1 MKKLLIT
8 MALAATTLVAG
19 AATDNPFFH
28 YKEWKTPHGTYPF
41 NEIKAEHYMPAFEE
55 AMKQGLA
62 DIDAIVNNPAAP
74 TFQNTI
80 EAYEKSGEM
89 LTIVAGCFYNL
100 TSSETNEQ
108 LQQIEMELSPK
119 LSDYS
124 STIRLNEG
132 LFQRIKAV
140 YDQRGKLKLNKE
152 QQKLLDDIY
161 ESFANNGANL
171 SPEDKQTYRELT
183 ARLSQLTLTYGQN
196 VLKATNAW
204 TMLLTREEDL
214 SGLNE
219 DTKAML
225 RANAEKKGLEG
236 WLLDLKPTTY
246 RPVMED
252 LDNRDIRRELYTAY
266 NSRCIGGEFDN
277 TQIIIDIV
285 NTRLALA
292 NLFGKQTYAEK
303 SLHKTMAETPE
314 QVYKLLDQLRE
325 SYMPAAKQEVE
336 ELQAFA
342 TANGFYA
349 TLQPWD
355 WSYYSKKL
363 KIEKYSVSDDD
374 IRPYFELEAVKQ
386 GVFGLAKR
394 LYGLTFKENKAI
406 QVYNPEVTAYEV
418 FDEKGKFLAVYY
430 ADFHPRDGKRGGAWM
445 NDFQGQWMDGKKD
458 HRPHIVNVMN
468 FTRPVKSEAAGE
480 NFSGQDKPAL
490 FTYDEVETFLH
501 EFGHAL
507 HGMLTRCQYSALSGT
522 NVPRDFVELP
532 SQFNENFLGEKEF
545 LDTFAKH
552 YKTGEPMPQ
561 ELIDK
566 IKRAQTYHAAYAC
579 ARQLSFGYL
588 DMAWHTLSAPF
599 AVPADLTTAEAVI
612 KFGNDAMRPVQVL
625 PDVPGTQMETAFTHI
640 FSGGYAAGYYS
651 YKWSELLDADAF
663 SVFKAA
669 QQKSGSIFDKKAA
682 TLFRK
687 HILERGGTEPAADL
701 YRKFRGGE
709 PTINALLERD
719 GIKAVE
725 VK

>member
-108 LQQIEMELSPK
+108 LQQIEMDLSPK
-119 LSDYS
+119 LSNYS

-132 LFQRIKAV
+132 LYQRIKAV
-140 YDQRGKLKLNKE
+140 YDQRGNLKLNKE

-204 TMLLTREEDL
+204 TMLLTREADL
-214 SGLNE
+214 AGLND
-219 DTKAML
+219 DTRALL

-468 FTRPVKSEAAGE
+468 FTRPTA
-480 NFSGQDKPAL
+480 DKPAL

-501 EFGHAL
+501 EFGHGL

-579 ARQLSFGYL
+579 VRQLSFGYL

-669 QQKSGSIFDKKAA
+669 QQKNGSIFDKKAA
-682 TLFRK
+682 DLFRK

-709 PTINALLERD
+709 PSINALLERD

>member
-1 MKKLLIT
+1 MNMKKLLIT

-108 LQQIEMELSPK
+108 LQQIEMELSTK

-204 TMLLTREEDL
+204 TMLLTREADL
-214 SGLNE
+214 AGLND

-292 NLFGKQTYAEK
+292 KLFGKQTFAEK

-336 ELQAFA
+336 ELQQFA

-430 ADFHPRDGKRGGAWM
+430 ADFHPRAGKRGGAWM

-468 FTRPVKSEAAGE
+468 FTRPTA
-480 NFSGQDKPAL
+480 DKPAL

-579 ARQLSFGYL
+579 VRQLSFGYL
-588 DMAWHTLSAPF
+588 DMAWYTLSAPF
-599 AVPADLTTAEAVI
+599 AVPADLTTEEAVI

-669 QQKSGSIFDKKAA
+669 QQKNGSIFDKKAA
-682 TLFRK
+682 DLFRK

-709 PTINALLERD
+709 PSINALLERD

>member
-1 MKKLLIT
+1 MKKLFIT

-132 LFQRIKAV
+132 LFRRIKAV

-204 TMLLTREEDL
+204 TMLLTREADL
-214 SGLNE
+214 AGLND
-219 DTKAML
+219 DTRALL

-336 ELQAFA
+336 ELQQFA

-468 FTRPVKSEAAGE
+468 FTRPTA
-480 NFSGQDKPAL
+480 DKPAL

-579 ARQLSFGYL
+579 VRQLSFGYL

-612 KFGNDAMRPVQVL
+612 KFGNDAMRSVQVL

-669 QQKSGSIFDKKAA
+669 QQKNGSIFDKKAA

-709 PTINALLERD
+709 PSINALLERD
-719 GIKAVE
+719 GIKAME

>member
-1 MKKLLIT
+1 MKKLFIT

-132 LFQRIKAV
+132 LFRRIKAV
-140 YDQRGKLKLNKE
+140 YDQRSQLKLNKE

-204 TMLLTREEDL
+204 TMLLTREADL
-214 SGLNE
+214 AGLND

-336 ELQAFA
+336 ELQQFA

-468 FTRPVKSEAAGE
+468 FTRPTD
-480 NFSGQDKPAL
+480 DKPAL

-599 AVPADLTTAEAVI
+599 AVPAALTTAEAVI

-669 QQKSGSIFDKKAA
+669 QQKSGTIFDKKAA

-719 GIKAVE
+719 GIKAME

>member
-8 MALAATTLVAG
+8 MALAATTMVAG

-204 TMLLTREEDL
+204 TMLLTREADL
-214 SGLNE
+214 AGLND
-219 DTKAML
+219 DTRALL

-336 ELQAFA
+336 ELQQFA

-561 ELIDK
+561 DLIDK

-669 QQKSGSIFDKKAA
+669 QQKNGSIFDKKAA
-682 TLFRK
+682 DLFRK

>member
-1 MKKLLIT
+1 
-8 MALAATTLVAG
+8 MAAIAVSAS
-19 AATDNPFFH
+19 AMAEPNPFFD
-28 YKEWKTPHGTYPF
+28 YKNWKTPHQTYPF
-41 NEIKAEHYMPAFEE
+41 NDIRPEHYMPAFDE
-55 AMKQGLA
+55 AMKRGLA
-62 DIDAIVNNPAAP
+62 DIDAIVSNPAAP

-89 LTIVAGCFYNL
+89 LGIVAGCFYNL
-100 TSSETNEQ
+100 THSETNDQ
-108 LQQIEMELSPK
+108 LQQIEVELSPK

-124 STIRLNEG
+124 ATIRLNEG
-132 LFQRIKAV
+132 LFQRIKTV
-140 YDQRGKLKLNKE
+140 YEQRDKLKLNNE

-171 SPEDKQTYRELT
+171 SPEDKQTYRELS

-196 VLKATNAW
+196 VRKATNAW
-204 TMLLTREEDL
+204 TMLITREADL
-214 SGLNE
+214 AGLND

-225 RANAEKKGLEG
+225 RANAEKRNMEG

-246 RPVMED
+246 IPVMED

-292 NLFGKQTYAEK
+292 QLFGKPTYAEK

-314 QVYKLLDQLRE
+314 QVYKLLDQLRDN
-325 SYMPAAKQEVE
+325 YTPAAKAEVE
-336 ELQAFA
+336 ELQQFA
-342 TANGFYA
+342 AANGLYA

-394 LYGLTFKENKAI
+394 LYGLTFKENKNI

-468 FTRPVKSEAAGE
+468 FTRPTA
-480 NFSGQDKPAL
+480 DKPAL

-552 YKTGEPMPQ
+552 YQTGEAMPQ

-566 IKRAQTYHAAYAC
+566 IKRAQNYHAAYAC
-579 ARQLSFGYL
+579 LRQLSFGYL
-588 DMAWHTLSAPF
+588 DMAWHTLTAPF
-599 AVPADLTTAEAVI
+599 VVPADLTTEEAVI
-612 KFGNDAMRPVQVL
+612 KFGNAAMEPVQIL
-625 PDVPGTQMETAFTHI
+625 PVVPGTQMETAFTHI

-663 SVFKAA
+663 AVFKAA
-669 QQKSGSIFDKKAA
+669 QQKNGSIFDKKAA
-682 TLFRK
+682 ALFRK

-719 GIKAVE
+719 GIKVIE
-725 VK
+725 IQ

>member
-140 YDQRGKLKLNKE
+140 YDQRSQLKLNKE

-204 TMLLTREEDL
+204 TMLLTREADL
-214 SGLNE
+214 AGLNE
-219 DTKAML
+219 DTRALL

-468 FTRPVKSEAAGE
+468 FTRPTA
-480 NFSGQDKPAL
+480 DKPAL

-579 ARQLSFGYL
+579 VRQLSFGYL

-612 KFGNDAMRPVQVL
+612 KFGNDAMRSVQVL
-625 PDVPGTQMETAFTHI
+625 PNVPGTQMETAFTHI

-669 QQKSGSIFDKKAA
+669 QQKNGSIFDKKAA
-682 TLFRK
+682 SLFRK

-709 PTINALLERD
+709 PSINALLERD

>member
-1 MKKLLIT
+1 
-8 MALAATTLVAG
+8 MAAIAVSASAIAET
-19 AATDNPFFH
+19 NPFFD
-28 YKEWKTPHGTYPF
+28 YKNWKTPHQTYPF
-41 NEIKAEHYMPAFEE
+41 NDIRPEHYMPAFDE
-55 AMKQGLA
+55 AMKRGLE

-89 LTIVAGCFYNL
+89 LGIVAGCFYNL
-100 TSSETNEQ
+100 THSETNEQ
-108 LQQIEMELSPK
+108 LQQIEVELSPK

-124 STIRLNEG
+124 ATIRLNEG

-140 YDQRGKLKLNKE
+140 YEQRGKLKLNKE

-171 SPEDKQTYRELT
+171 SPEDKQIYRELST
-183 ARLSQLTLTYGQN
+183 RLSQLTLTYGQN

-204 TMLLTREEDL
+204 TMLITREADL
-214 SGLNE
+214 AGLND

-225 RANAEKKGLEG
+225 RANAEKRNLDG

-246 RPVMED
+246 IPVMED

-277 TQIIIDIV
+277 TQVIIDIV

-292 NLFGKQTYAEK
+292 QLFGKPTYAEK

-314 QVYKLLDQLRE
+314 QVYKLLDQLRDN
-325 SYMPAAKQEVE
+325 YTPAAKAEVE
-336 ELQAFA
+336 ELQQFA
-342 TANGFYA
+342 AANGLYA

-394 LYGLTFKENKAI
+394 LYGLTFKENKNI

-468 FTRPVKSEAAGE
+468 FTRPTA
-480 NFSGQDKPAL
+480 DKPAL

-552 YKTGEPMPQ
+552 YQTGESMPQ

-566 IKRAQTYHAAYAC
+566 IKRAQNYHAAYAC
-579 ARQLSFGYL
+579 LRQLSFGYL
-588 DMAWHTLSAPF
+588 DMAWHTLTAPF
-599 AVPADLTTAEAVI
+599 VVPADLTTEEAVI
-612 KFGNDAMRPVQVL
+612 KFGNTAMEPVQIL
-625 PDVPGTQMETAFTHI
+625 PVVPGTQMETAFTHI

-663 SVFKAA
+663 AVFKAA
-669 QQKSGSIFDKKAA
+669 QQKNGSIFDKKAA
-682 TLFRK
+682 ALFRK
-687 HILERGGTEPAADL
+687 HILERGGTEPATDL

-719 GIKAVE
+719 GIKVIE
-725 VK
+725 LQ

>member
-140 YDQRGKLKLNKE
+140 YDQRSQLKLNKE

-204 TMLLTREEDL
+204 TMLLTREAYL
-214 SGLNE
+214 AGLND

-336 ELQAFA
+336 ELQQFA

-468 FTRPVKSEAAGE
+468 FTRPTA
-480 NFSGQDKPAL
+480 DKPAL

-501 EFGHAL
+501 EFGHGL

-579 ARQLSFGYL
+579 VRQLSFGYL

-599 AVPADLTTAEAVI
+599 AVPADLTTVEAVI
-612 KFGNDAMRPVQVL
+612 KFGNDAMRSVQVL

-669 QQKSGSIFDKKAA
+669 QQKNGSIFDKKAA
-682 TLFRK
+682 SLFRK

-709 PTINALLERD
+709 PSINALLERD
-719 GIKAVE
+719 GIKAME

>member
-1 MKKLLIT
+1 MNMKKLLIT

-62 DIDAIVNNPAAP
+62 DIDAIVNNPATP

-204 TMLLTREEDL
+204 TMLLTREADL
-214 SGLNE
+214 AGLND

-252 LDNRDIRRELYTAY
+252 MDNRDIRRELYTAY

-325 SYMPAAKQEVE
+325 SYMPAAKHEVE
-336 ELQAFA
+336 ELQQFA

-445 NDFQGQWMDGKKD
+445 NDFQGQWIDGKKD

-468 FTRPVKSEAAGE
+468 FTRPTA
-480 NFSGQDKPAL
+480 DKPAL

-561 ELIDK
+561 DLIDK

-669 QQKSGSIFDKKAA
+669 QQKSGTIFDKKAA

>member
-1 MKKLLIT
+1 MNMKKLLIT
-8 MALAATTLVAG
+8 MAVAATTLVAG

-132 LFQRIKAV
+132 LFRRIKAV

-204 TMLLTREEDL
+204 TMLLTREADL
-214 SGLNE
+214 AGLND

-225 RANAEKKGLEG
+225 RTNAEKKGLEG

-252 LDNRDIRRELYTAY
+252 MDNRDIRRELYTAY

-336 ELQAFA
+336 ELQQFA

-468 FTRPVKSEAAGE
+468 FTRPTD
-480 NFSGQDKPAL
+480 DKPAL

-669 QQKSGSIFDKKAA
+669 QQKSGTIFDKKAA

-709 PTINALLERD
+709 PSINALLERD

>member
-1 MKKLLIT
+1 
-8 MALAATTLVAG
+8 MAAIAVSASAMAET
-19 AATDNPFFH
+19 NPFFD
-28 YKEWKTPHGTYPF
+28 YKNWKTPHQTYPF
-41 NEIKAEHYMPAFEE
+41 NDIRPEHYMPAFDE
-55 AMKQGLA
+55 AMKRGLA
-62 DIDAIVNNPAAP
+62 EIDAIVSNPAAP

-89 LTIVAGCFYNL
+89 LGIVAGCFYNL
-100 TSSETNEQ
+100 THSETNEQ
-108 LQQIEMELSPK
+108 LQQIEVELSPK

-124 STIRLNEG
+124 ATIRLNEG
-132 LFQRIKAV
+132 LFQRIKTV
-140 YDQRGKLKLNKE
+140 YEQRDKLKLNKE

-171 SPEDKQTYRELT
+171 SPEDKQTYRELS

-204 TMLLTREEDL
+204 TMLITREADL
-214 SGLNE
+214 AGLND
-219 DTKAML
+219 DTKALL
-225 RANAEKKGLEG
+225 RANAEKRNMEG

-246 RPVMED
+246 IPVMED

-292 NLFGKQTYAEK
+292 QLFGKPTYAEK

-314 QVYKLLDQLRE
+314 QVYKLLDQLRDN
-325 SYMPAAKQEVE
+325 YTPAAKAEVE
-336 ELQAFA
+336 ELQQFA
-342 TANGFYA
+342 AANGLYA

-394 LYGLTFKENKAI
+394 LYGLTFKENKNI

-445 NDFQGQWMDGKKD
+445 NDFRGQWMDGKKD

-468 FTRPVKSEAAGE
+468 FTRPTA
-480 NFSGQDKPAL
+480 DKPAL

-552 YKTGEPMPQ
+552 YQTGEAMPQ

-566 IKRAQTYHAAYAC
+566 IKRAQNYHAAYAC
-579 ARQLSFGYL
+579 LRQLSFGYL
-588 DMAWHTLSAPF
+588 DMAWHTLTAPF
-599 AVPADLTTAEAVI
+599 VVPADLTTEEAVI
-612 KFGNDAMRPVQVL
+612 KFGNAAMEPVQIL
-625 PDVPGTQMETAFTHI
+625 PVVPGTQMETAFTHI

-663 SVFKAA
+663 AVFKAA
-669 QQKSGSIFDKKAA
+669 QQKNGSIFDKKAA
-682 TLFRK
+682 ALFRK

-719 GIKAVE
+719 GIKVIE
-725 VK
+725 IQ